1 METVHIS
8 SEILEGITRT
18 VNAASLIHGEDSNAM
33 QVQQDIQ
40 SVISGLPKISLDEM
54 NDVKL
59 MNRTDTK
66 YIVNA
71 RNIPEII
78 SLASNNYHVQE
89 IDHHRIADYG
99 TLYLD
104 TKDLLFYRTHMNGKL
119 NRFKWRV
126 RSYFDSQ
133 ISFLEIKKKTNK
145 GRTQKSRILYN
156 PVDTQNKWIADFIL
170 SESDVLAEN
179 LHPVL
184 QNNFKR
190 VTLVNNNK
198 SERLT
203 IDFNI
208 SYRNCL
214 TGKSHTLNNLGII
227 EIKYDSCYESMMRK
241 QIAELRIKKS
251 GISKYCLGVALTTD
265 NIKQNSYKR
274 KIRYIHKITNQ
285 NEFNGRT

>member
-1 METVHIS
+1 METVYIS

-18 VNAASLIHGEDSNAM
+18 MKMASREDHHTM
-33 QVQQDIQ
+33 QVQHKIQ

-66 YIVNA
+66 YLVNA
-71 RNIPEII
+71 NDIPGII
-78 SLASNNYHVQE
+78 SLASHNYHVQE

-104 TKDLLFYRTHMNGKL
+104 TNDLLFYRAHMNGKL
-119 NRFKWRV
+119 NRFKWRI

-145 GRTQKSRILYN
+145 GRTEKSRILYS
-156 PVDTQNKWIADFIL
+156 PADTQGKWIADFIL
-170 SESDVLAEN
+170 AESDVLAEN
-179 LHPVL
+179 LRPVL

-190 VTLVNNNK
+190 VTLVNNDK

-214 TGKSHTLNNLGII
+214 NGKLYILNNLGII
-227 EIKYDSCYESMMRK
+227 EIKYDRCCESMMRK

-265 NIKQNSYKR
+265 HVKQNSYKR
-274 KIRYIHKITNQ
+274 KIRYIYKITNQ
-285 NEFNGRT
+285 NEPNGRA